1 MSLHIVFIVIV
12 TVLLLLLF
20 NRNSD
25 NNNNNNNNKEG
36 FITSSDMS
44 SSSTPLLQSQLR
56 QFHQIR
62 ENIIEINNRNDITDE
77 ELQSS
82 LQLQLDNLENIRTN
96 IKEIINRV
104 SDITNEDI
112 NDFHRKE
119 ILKSHII
126 INQKLKGGYT
136 PQDIEIIEA
145 ILEEIKEDL
154 ATNNNTVERERFI
167 EEENEQNDII
177 GSKLVT
183 LTKFEV
189 YDKYKELK
197 DTCST
202 PTTPPSFCI
211 PYNEDDVNTCKE
223 YDNNESGCKGER
235 ICNEGDCSPRCM
247 YFQDYQKATIFS
259 NLEYY
264 RNRIKQLERLNN
276 EFTDIETQKDQIE
289 SDRLRINNEL
299 TNLRSEYNKL
309 SQLLEGSTYEEKQ
322 AYVDT
327 LEGEKEECM
336 SLNQWSGWERNRNIG
351 QKVNYLNEMKSGHG
365 QCLREKEGLIQKHRQ
380 ELQKQ
385 ITNTNRIKRQMNN
398 IANQLI
404 KLKQIKKLSRTTPR
418 TTSRATSRA
427 TSSKCGNRKKVL
439 PNCNVGMSRIQK
451 RLRRNECHKRYST
464 YRGEDLMCQYVRKG
478 RNYSCDFWR
487 PRRKHT
493 KKPCRSARLSRSS
506 RSCRG
511 RTRVSNCNQGRP
523 NSYQCRMRYSLYRGE
538 PLQCQYVRKG
548 RGYSCD
554 LWKPGRRYTRRPC

>member
-1 MSLHIVFIVIV
+1 MSFHIVFIVIIV
-12 TVLLLLLF
+12 LILLL
-20 NRNSD
+20 
-25 NNNNNNNNKEG
+25 NNNNINKEG
-36 FITSSDMS
+36 FLTSSNMS

-82 LQLQLDNLENIRTN
+82 LQLQLDNLENVKTN
-96 IKEIINRV
+96 IKDIIHRV

-126 INQKLKGGYT
+126 INQKLKGYT
-136 PQDIEIIEA
+136 LQDLEIIEI

-154 ATNNNTVERERFI
+154 LANANTVERERLI
-167 EEENEQNDII
+167 EEENEQTNII
-177 GSKLVT
+177 GNKLVS

-202 PTTPPSFCI
+202 TPPSFCI
-211 PYNEDDVNTCKE
+211 PYNEDDVNTCRE
-223 YDNNESGCKGER
+223 YDNNETGCKGER
-235 ICNEGDCSPRCM
+235 ICNGDECSSRCM

-264 RNRIKQLERLNN
+264 RDQINQLERLNN
-276 EFTDIETQKDQIE
+276 EFTDIETQKNQIE

-299 TNLRSEYNKL
+299 TNLQSEYNKL

-336 SLNQWSGWERNRNIG
+336 ALNQWSGWERNRNIG
-351 QKVNYLNEMKSGHG
+351 QKVNYLNAMKSGHG
-365 QCLREKEGLIQKHRQ
+365 QCLNEKEGLKQKHLQ
-380 ELQKQ
+380 ELQTQ
-385 ITNTNRIKRQMNN
+385 ISNTNRIKRQMNN
-398 IANQLI
+398 IASQLI
-404 KLKQIKKLSRTTPR
+404 QLKQKNKVSS
-418 TTSRATSRA
+418 SRARV
-427 TSSKCGNRKKVL
+427 SSNKCGNRKKVL
-439 PNCNVGMSRIQK
+439 PNCNVGMSSIHRRRQ
-451 RLRRNECHKRYST
+451 RNECHKRYST
-464 YRGEDLMCQYVRKG
+464 YRGEDLMCQYVRRRAG
-478 RNYSCDFWR
+478 VYACDFWR
-487 PRRKHT
+487 PGRNHT
-493 KKPCRSARLSRSS
+493 KKPCKSGGSS
-506 RSCRG
+506 RRASCRG

-523 NSYQCRMRYSLYRGE
+523 NSYQCRKRYSLYRGS

-548 RGYSCD
+548 RRYSCD
-554 LWKPGRRYTRRPC
+554 LWRPGRRNTKRPC